1 MQSLKEIKY
10 FKIEKGA
17 TVEFVFND
25 DSIIRGEISSGAGY
39 FVCISCYSNS
49 YIFEQLEIPDK
60 EDFVKNIVG
69 YTVQGIWPEVHTQQD
84 LKKVLD
90 ALLKVNKGISANN
103 IISVRKK
110 KYINLNF
117 NV

>member
-1 MQSLKEIKY
+1 MQSLKEIRY

-17 TVEFVFND
+17 TVEFVFENGRK
-25 DSIIRGEISSGAGY
+25 ILGEISAGWFIQIPAY
-39 FVCISCYSNS
+39 GNS
-49 YIFEQLEIPDK
+49 YIFEQLEIPNK
-60 EDFVKNIVG
+60 EDFVSKIVG
-69 YTVQGIWPEVHTQQD
+69 YKVQGIWPEVSTEQD

-103 IISVRKK
+103 IITVRKK
-110 KYINLNF
+110 KSINLNF